1 MNILFLADP
10 GSVHDVKWMS
20 YLSVGHTCHLIVRKH
35 HAAQMG
41 VEKLRAFERTNGIRI
56 IAQVEDFSIRRFGR
70 TWSTAK
76 DLARLIRANGI
87 DVFHMMYAEPN
98 ALWAFFRRTLA
109 VPILLTTRGTDVLKT
124 IPAFY
129 QRKSLLDRSVAWC
142 YWKALRQV
150 DQVTCTSTRQS
161 TAVKELSGDPQKA
174 IELVR
179 TGVPVQRI
187 LEDTTAHQ
195 LQDLNGQRYVLFP
208 RSMRPIYQHELALAA
223 IDLLPENIL
232 RDHLFVFVDRSSS
245 YRDYV
250 QDVQRLIDRSKGRT
264 LWLDHVDQPTMF
276 QMYKRA
282 ALVAMTPISDGSPVS
297 ALEAMLCKVPV
308 ILPPLRYDED
318 LFGAGIVQFK
328 EWTAASLAGTMEA
341 VLHGTLRPDVESAYR
356 TVLDRADSQKEMEKV
371 RSLYEEMSRKNRS

>member
-76 DLARLIRANGI
+76 ELARLIRANGI

-161 TAVKELSGDPQKA
+161 TAVKELSGDPQTFSA
-174 IELVR
+174 AQSSGAAESAAARQIWVQNAGLVW
-179 TGVPVQRI
+179 VPV
-187 LEDTTAHQ
+187 
-195 LQDLNGQRYVLFP
+195 
-208 RSMRPIYQHELALAA
+208 LAFLAVA
-223 IDLLPENIL
+223 
-232 RDHLFVFVDRSSS
+232 
-245 YRDYV
+245 
-250 QDVQRLIDRSKGRT
+250 
-264 LWLDHVDQPTMF
+264 
-276 QMYKRA
+276 A
-282 ALVAMTPISDGSPVS
+282 ALVMNNLPQHDCGPALSLIHISPG
-297 ALEAMLCKVPV
+297 
-308 ILPPLRYDED
+308 
-318 LFGAGIVQFK
+318 
-328 EWTAASLAGTMEA
+328 
-341 VLHGTLRPDVESAYR
+341 
-356 TVLDRADSQKEMEKV
+356 
-371 RSLYEEMSRKNRS
+371 